1 MHLSECY
8 RLLGLRMGASYDE
21 IKSSYRRLAR
31 QYHPDV
37 NPGEAQHAAQEKFIQ
52 LTEAYEKLLEVS
64 QTPAMR
70 QAQRLSRPSSSSQ
83 TRRTP
88 SWESQTSSRQN
99 GQRHSQSRPETN
111 TTSQSQPP
119 DRPQSSTQ
127 SQHKTPQPPQSPT
140 PPHQDPGTVRPG
152 AHVEAHPPIHPST
165 HPPIHR
171 SDFSSS
177 AQSDADRSRQRPA
190 TQPPTNTLEQRK
202 KPTIQRD
209 PTASQTDHQLKVS
222 SYEQLQNLIQERRF
236 PRAIALVEGLSQR
249 LPNDREVRNWLA
261 IAYYKWGCYLI
272 GTGEPDKARL
282 YLNKAIRTAPD
293 YKELWYEVDRAMQ
306 RLDVD
311 YL

>member
-1 MHLSECY
+1 
-8 RLLGLRMGASYDE
+8 MGASYDE

-37 NPGEAQHAAQEKFIQ
+37 NPGEAQQEAQEKFIQ
-52 LTEAYEKLLEVS
+52 LTEAYEKLMEVS
-64 QTPAMR
+64 QTPGMR

-83 TRRTP
+83 VRRTQT
-88 SWESQTSSRQN
+88 WESQPSPRQN
-99 GQRHSQSRPETN
+99 AQGYSQKPPETHSA
-111 TTSQSQPP
+111 SQKATPP
-119 DRPQSSTQ
+119 PPPKTQ
-127 SQHKTPQPPQSPT
+127 SKP
-140 PPHQDPGTVRPG
+140 
-152 AHVEAHPPIHPST
+152 
-165 HPPIHR
+165 
-171 SDFSSS
+171 
-177 AQSDADRSRQRPA
+177 PA
-190 TQPPTNTLEQRK
+190 TRTTAPQGVPSSHREPPAKNPPATDTALERK

-209 PTASQTDHQLKVS
+209 PKASQTDHALKVS
-222 SYEQLQNLIQERRF
+222 SYEQLQQLIQERRF